1 MPKPVVPA
9 VTAPT
14 PVPTPDPWAEL
25 RALTPARVA
34 LGRAGVGVPT
44 TAHLAFQL
52 AHARARDAVQATLDV
67 PALQARLARDGI
79 PTVVVRSAVPDRQ
92 TYLERPD
99 LGRRPDAADV
109 AALVPP
115 SGDGRPIAALVI
127 AGGLSAH
134 AVDAHAP
141 GLVATLSA
149 ALASDGWL
157 VAPVVVVEFGRVAIG
172 DAIGSRLGASLVI
185 VLIGERPGLSA
196 ADSLGAYLTFAPRVG
211 RTDAER
217 ECVSNIRPAGLPSA
231 DAADRLRAMAAA
243 ARARGAS
250 GVHRAV

>member
-1 MPKPVVPA
+1 MPEPVVPA
-9 VTAPT
+9 VTPPSPA
-14 PVPTPDPWAEL
+14 PTPDPWAEL

-44 TAHLAFQL
+44 AAHLAFQL
-52 AHARARDAVQATLDV
+52 AHARARDAVQAALDV

-79 PTVVVRSAVPDRQ
+79 PTVVVQSAVPDRQ

-99 LGRRPDAADV
+99 LGRRPDAADL

-115 SGDGRPIAALVI
+115 GDGQPIAALVL

-141 GLVATLSA
+141 GLVAALSA
-149 ALASDGWL
+149 ALAADGWL

-172 DAIGSRLGASLVI
+172 DAIGARLGASLVI

-217 ECVSNIRPAGLPSA
+217 ECVSNIRTAGLPPA

-243 ARARGAS
+243 ALARGAS